1 MLGEGDAFSQNSMGQ
16 DVYINQLAKV
26 IIRPFTLYN
35 WFCGWD
41 FVIKKKSIFLHLCP
55 LVDGMDPNFKMESQS
70 RRTPLH
76 VAAEAGHQ
84 EICHLLVQVRLGYS
98 SHWEWVREGVD
109 AALHGHA

>member
-1 MLGEGDAFSQNSMGQ
+1 
-16 DVYINQLAKV
+16 
-26 IIRPFTLYN
+26 
-35 WFCGWD
+35 
-41 FVIKKKSIFLHLCP
+41 
-55 LVDGMDPNFKMESQS
+55 MDPNFKMESQS

-76 VAAEAGHQ
+76 VASEAGHQ